1 MSGTSIIAKFSM
13 SLMLAKIIMY
23 VCLLDTTP
31 SCEKNGDDLAAHFVL
46 ASSIGAGLAFLTS
59 LSVQDGGPHD
69 VRSKMA
75 APTKSRW
82 RPL

>member
-1 MSGTSIIAKFSM
+1 MSGTSIIAKFLM

-46 ASSIGAGLAFLTS
+46 AFSMV
-59 LSVQDGGPHD
+59 SVAKTLP
-69 VRSKMA
+69 K
-75 APTKSRW
+75 
-82 RPL
+82 